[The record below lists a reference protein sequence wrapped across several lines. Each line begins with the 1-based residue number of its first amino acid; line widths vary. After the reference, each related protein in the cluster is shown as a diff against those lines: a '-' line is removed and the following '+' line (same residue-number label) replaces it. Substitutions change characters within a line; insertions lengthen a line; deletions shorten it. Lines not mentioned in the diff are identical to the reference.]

1 MWDKWKHAFA
11 VNEPLPPLTEEVK
24 TMVDRLAREVV
35 RRHLTTPA
43 LMFLEMSRPMNYLG
57 AQAMHFFTPMVS
69 ALFGGERYEEF
80 ARFLERRD
88 ALEIIAAQIEKLERL
103 ATQRDE
109 ASQREQQL

>member
-1 MWDKWKHAFA
+1 
-11 VNEPLPPLTEEVK
+11 
-24 TMVDRLAREVV
+24 
-35 RRHLTTPA
+35 
-43 LMFLEMSRPMNYLG
+43 
-57 AQAMHFFTPMVS
+57 MVS

-109 ASQREQQL
+109 ASQREQQP